1 MNYAPVRTLR
11 SDFGSSR
18 RFAGVELGGTK
29 CVCTLARSPDAIF
42 AQQIVRTTSPD
53 ETLAAIVAI
62 LSGWWDDGGFDA
74 LGIASFGPV
83 ELDPAAPAHGAITST
98 AKPGWRDS
106 DVLGPLSA
114 KFPVP
119 VTFDTDVNAAAIAE
133 CAWGAGRGLDDFAYI
148 TVGTG
153 VGVGLI
159 INGRPTRGF
168 AHCELGHIRVAR
180 IPGDTWP
187 GACPYHGACVEGLAS
202 GSAIQARLG
211 GRPVAEIGPDEPLW
225 DGVAHAIAQLCHV
238 LVCTAAPR
246 RIALAGGV
254 IARQPH
260 LLQRIE
266 PLLVESLAGY
276 IELPGKGPYVIAP
289 ELGDMAGPLGPI
301 ALAEALAP
309 A

>member
-1 MNYAPVRTLR
+1 MGCDVGGGIGRGGVAQR
-11 SDFGSSR
+11 S
-18 RFAGVELGGTK
+18 
-29 CVCTLARSPDAIF
+29 
-42 AQQIVRTTSPD
+42 
-53 ETLAAIVAI
+53 
-62 LSGWWDDGGFDA
+62 
-74 LGIASFGPV
+74 
-83 ELDPAAPAHGAITST
+83 
-98 AKPGWRDS
+98 
-106 DVLGPLSA
+106 
-114 KFPVP
+114 
-119 VTFDTDVNAAAIAE
+119 AAATDAE
-133 CAWGAGRGLDDFAYI
+133 PEA
-148 TVGTG
+148 
-153 VGVGLI
+153 
-159 INGRPTRGF
+159 P
-168 AHCELGHIRVAR
+168 
-180 IPGDTWP
+180 
-187 GACPYHGACVEGLAS
+187 S